1 MHDDPAYMR
10 QALALARRGWGRVA
24 PNPLVGAVIVR
35 EGEVVGEGFHAEY
48 GGDHAEVAALK
59 AAGDR
64 ARGATVYVTLEP
76 CAHHG
81 KTPPCADALIAAGVR
96 RVVAATPD
104 PSPVAAGGLARLG
117 AAGIETTVGI
127 EEAAA
132 RELNASFLH
141 AFRSGRPWVTLKLA
155 VSIDGAIAGR
165 EGGGWL
171 TGRASQREVHHM
183 RAGSDAI
190 AVGVGT
196 VLADDPLLT
205 VRDPAVGAP
214 RVAPVR
220 VVFDRT
226 ARTPLTSRLVQTARE
241 TPVVILAER
250 PDPDRSAALSGA
262 GAEVLTAGSLDKA
275 LCALR
280 DRGIRSLLVEGGAEI
295 AGALLTQALVDRL
308 VIFRAPVVLGAGSV
322 NAFAFAPPMTPA
334 RASRLPIVEHR
345 TLDDDLMTVYAC
357 SPA

>member
-1 MHDDPAYMR
+1 MTDDRAYMLR
-10 QALALARRGWGRVA
+10 ALALARRGWGRAA

-35 EGEVVGEGFHAEY
+35 DGEIVGEGFHAEY
-48 GGDHAEVAALK
+48 GGDHGEVAALK

-76 CAHHG
+76 CAHYG

-96 RVVAATPD
+96 RVVAATLD
-104 PSPVAAGGLARLG
+104 PSPVAMNGMVLLR
-117 AAGIETTVGI
+117 AAGIETEVGV

-132 RELNASFLH
+132 RELNAPFFQ
-141 AFRSGRPWVTLKLA
+141 AIRSDRPWVTLKLA
-155 VSIDGAIAGR
+155 VSIDGAIVGR
-165 EGGGWL
+165 DGGGWL
-171 TGRASQREVHHM
+171 TGRASQEEVHRM

-205 VRDPAVGAP
+205 VRGVPAP
-214 RVAPVR
+214 RIPPMR

-241 TPVVILAER
+241 TPLVIVTQLQLATSER
-250 PDPDRSAALSGA
+250 RQALTASGA
-262 GAEVLTAGSLDKA
+262 QVLTTGSLEH
-275 LCALR
+275 ALR
-280 DRGIRSLLVEGGAEI
+280 TLGMVGVRSLLVEGGAEI
-295 AGALLTQALVDRL
+295 AGALLTEALVDRL
-308 VIFRAPVVLGAGSV
+308 VIFQAPCVLGAGSL
-322 NAFAFAPPMTPA
+322 NAFAFAPPTTPA
-334 RASRLPIVEHR
+334 RASRLPIVERR